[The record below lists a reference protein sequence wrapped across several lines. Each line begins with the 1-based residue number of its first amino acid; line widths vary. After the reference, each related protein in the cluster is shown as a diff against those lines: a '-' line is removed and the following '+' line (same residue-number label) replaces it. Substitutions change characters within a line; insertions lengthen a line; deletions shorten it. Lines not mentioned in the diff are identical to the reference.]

1 MSERVTTIRLAAPL
15 VHQVPVVVHPAR
27 FKLLCWGRRTGKS
40 RVCWGMAW
48 TGHGPETDGVPLH
61 RGLLHGFDV
70 AWIAPD
76 FPQSMALWEEEV
88 RPRFQG
94 VDGFYLNEQKKCV
107 RGPGL
112 GTLWIK
118 SYENIR
124 SVRGI
129 GKRLIGVVCEEAAHW
144 DLQYAWRKVLRPA
157 LMDNA
162 GWALFPSSPNSKTDG
177 APEQRAPSFFNTL
190 CAQVAS
196 NQRGADWELWEGD
209 ARSNPKIA
217 PAEFQA
223 LVEEYP
229 PDSDDLKEEV
239 YGLRLEGG
247 SGLAFP
253 EFSRHYHVKA
263 LEPGLDDVACA
274 GLDWGFSSPGWFGLG
289 YVGARSIL
297 LRHELYYKGKKP
309 RAVGRE
315 IGVMCLNAARCP
327 LEIMADSA
335 IFDTT
340 DGGVTIGERIQEG
353 IEAAFVDADDGKRVI
368 PPVPQLRPAPKGPG
382 SIRTRTVLLKE
393 ALGYRL
399 DEDGEMLD
407 PPGLLIHPDCAEFI
421 RVVATIPLHPKKRE
435 EFNTD
440 GEDHPIDG
448 WTYFLIS
455 RSAEWGGSKAEERE
469 RRAHRR
475 TLDRLSRTEDEQ
487 WEKLEKQMTKRGRVT
502 RS

>member
-1 MSERVTTIRLAAPL
+1 MSERVATIRLAAELP
-15 VHQVPVVVHPAR
+15 HQVPVVAHAAR

-48 TGHGPETDGVPLH
+48 TGHGPDVGGVPMH
-61 RGLLHGFDV
+61 RGILHGFDV

-76 FPQSMALWEEEV
+76 FPQSVSLWEEEV

-94 VDGFYLNEQKKCV
+94 VEGFYLNEQKKCV
-107 RGPGL
+107 RAPGL

-118 SYENIR
+118 SFENIR

-162 GWALFPSSPNSKTDG
+162 GWALFPSSPNSKSDG
-177 APEQRAPSFFNTL
+177 NSAHRAPSYFNHL
-190 CAQVAS
+190 CTQVAS
-196 NQRGADWELWEGD
+196 GQRGPEWELWEGD
-209 ARSNPKIA
+209 ARLNPKIA
-217 PAEFQA
+217 ASEFKA

-239 YGLRLEGG
+239 YGQRLEGG
-247 SGLAFP
+247 TGLAFP

-263 LEPGLDDVACA
+263 VEPGLDDVPCA
-274 GLDWGFSSPGWFGLG
+274 GLDWGYSSPGWFGLG
-289 YVGARSIL
+289 YVGQRSVL

-315 IGVMCLNAARCP
+315 IGALCLGAARCP
-327 LEIMADSA
+327 AEIMADSA

-353 IEAAFVDADDGKRVI
+353 IEAAWVDADDGKRAM
-368 PPVPQLRPAPKGPG
+368 PAVPQLMPAPKGPG
-382 SIRTRTVLLKE
+382 SIRTRTQLLKE
-393 ALGYRL
+393 ALAYKL
-399 DEDGEMLD
+399 DEDGEMID
-407 PPGLLIHPDCAEFI
+407 APGMLIHPECPDFI
-421 RVVATIPLHPKKRE
+421 RVVASIPLHPKKRE

-455 RSAEWGGSKAEERE
+455 RSAEWQGSKAGERARKAE
-469 RRAHRR
+469 RRK
-475 TLDRLSRTEDEQ
+475 LDRLSQAEDVQ
-487 WEKLEKQMTKRGRVT
+487 WEKMERDLAKRGRVT
-502 RS
+502 R